1 MLLQISGYNTDA
13 IEEQIIVTLLV
24 VGKTQ
29 VISINKTGLLKL
41 IVIL

>member
-1 MLLQISGYNTDA
+1 MLLQISGYNADA
-13 IEEQIIVTLLV
+13 VEEQLLHTCV

-29 VISINKTGLLKL
+29 VISINKTGLFKL